1 MANTFVLGGS
11 PLGLIGVKSR
21 PTSTGMSTF
30 NGGDSRDININS
42 YNSAK
47 EQSTNISV
55 GGNNLDST
63 VSLFTGGSIPK
74 FWANIA
80 KSGTDET
87 TTGLSRSEKYKGI
100 NRSALHS
107 NEVYDTS
114 VLNIIEKLSF
124 SPKASLRPQDFAYL
138 KNLGVYPNNR
148 LMIARRFSEPQK
160 DNIMDKGGSIPLAV
174 LISWKPEEEDFI
186 DFTYG
191 EEWEDADA
199 DFTSVLN
206 KLGGNFGIGGKGS
219 GLGKG
224 LNVVP
229 LTGFTEVIQRQLMT
243 NLGILGPDGDEPLPS
258 GNPNLIKEAKRR
270 KTVPYGSSGSGLM
283 AKISIKIK
291 VEYEQKFISGIDP
304 TIAWMDI
311 MNNALSFG
319 TSNSDNYGLSPEFDE
334 NIKKWTG
341 PGGTKILISKVIESI
356 TESLKDLKNEIVNSL
371 LGTSESSSEE
381 NKGAGKKS
389 QKRKEKEEKDKE
401 KDKKKDSNDL
411 FDKIVLSVEKTI
423 EKYRVELM
431 GIAHSL
437 SGLPSTPW
445 HITVGNPLRPIFCSG
460 DMYTD
465 NLTLR
470 MGPTLAFNDLPSNIT
485 IEFTLKNA
493 RNLGLQEILAK
504 FNTGYL
510 RVVNVRKD
518 YITSN
523 FTSSDNDTY
532 YDDIKDYIRDD
543 SGNTV
548 SDSGSNA
555 RVGKDGIKITT
566 KENG

>member
-1 MANTFVLGGS
+1 
-11 PLGLIGVKSR
+11 
-21 PTSTGMSTF
+21 
-30 NGGDSRDININS
+30 
-42 YNSAK
+42 
-47 EQSTNISV
+47 
-55 GGNNLDST
+55 
-63 VSLFTGGSIPK
+63 
-74 FWANIA
+74 
-80 KSGTDET
+80 
-87 TTGLSRSEKYKGI
+87 
-100 NRSALHS
+100 
-107 NEVYDTS
+107 
-114 VLNIIEKLSF
+114 
-124 SPKASLRPQDFAYL
+124 
-138 KNLGVYPNNR
+138 VYPNNR
-148 LMIARRFSEPQK
+148 LMIARRFLNHKK

-334 NIKKWTG
+334 NIKKMDG
-341 PGGTKILISKVIESI
+341 DQVGTKILISKVIESI

-389 QKRKEKEEKDKE
+389 QKRKEK
-401 KDKKKDSNDL
+401 KKK
-411 FDKIVLSVEKTI
+411 
-423 EKYRVELM
+423 
-431 GIAHSL
+431 
-437 SGLPSTPW
+437 
-445 HITVGNPLRPIFCSG
+445 
-460 DMYTD
+460 
-465 NLTLR
+465 
-470 MGPTLAFNDLPSNIT
+470 
-485 IEFTLKNA
+485 
-493 RNLGLQEILAK
+493 
-504 FNTGYL
+504 
-510 RVVNVRKD
+510 
-518 YITSN
+518 
-523 FTSSDNDTY
+523 
-532 YDDIKDYIRDD
+532 IKKR
-543 SGNTV
+543 
-548 SDSGSNA
+548 
-555 RVGKDGIKITT
+555 
-566 KENG
+566 